1 MGCEQAG
8 SGDITLSITADNLPI
23 ATRSAHDNSASG
35 AEVSISH
42 LDVLVFTS
50 EDETNTGK
58 ENTLYYYERVSPPA
72 DGSGKITLG
81 KKRAEFGTDTYYV
94 YLIANY
100 TGETLDENGAVKIND
115 PDKLFVEGTF
125 TVEDLKALTQ
135 YDIDI
140 DLTGS
145 DAQGVSKFFL
155 MDGAAYMEGG
165 TEPAETTSAS
175 KLKLY
180 NNDPTNNTRLV
191 VNLRRAAAKII
202 INIKSSENVRF
213 DNDESVLVDGDQ
225 DDEDSISAGAV
236 AYYFQHITTQTH
248 VIPPVKIYTENDTK
262 EVSTD
267 GMMRE
272 SGWGFAANDEYL
284 VLVSKDDPNA
294 PEKDGEANK
303 YVESIMVQGY
313 AYAHNWNNKDMGHD
327 TRLVV
332 NIPLWHKTT
341 IKTET
346 TDAEGNTV
354 TTNTDSWDFFGNN
367 FYQVP
372 VSKTKKLERNT
383 LYIVN
388 VTVDTKGSMSYNS
401 AVQLT
406 DVTFDTRDWK
416 DVEVNVGS
424 SQGNKPVYLSLNERN
439 IPIFQS
445 GTSNSNTAVNTTAP
459 VDSSMTLQFA
469 SSSTVTVEIANWYY
483 ENADGDRQY
492 RYSGGTSNGVKHSDE
507 KGNTS
512 GVTAASASQFRYALD
527 SKGNYIIN
535 PTTYSSATKKD
546 HTVTLY
552 DPADP
557 KNPKQKVTL
566 ADLNGSIKIYSTVP
580 SNYAVRYIILR
591 VTSTDLPDKPQY
603 VVYAHYP
610 SIYVTHEMGWYSYRE
625 DFGGTTWQTLLE
637 RSDLTYA
644 TTASDTGTQT
654 TLTSNPN
661 LNTSTWRCG
670 CTWSRTGGGRWSYGT
685 TEEGFFGSKVYRNNT
700 IYYSRWSSPSSGKY
714 RRRVPTDDRNGEE
727 EPISN
732 TLINPRMYHIQV
744 SASTNNYTIGVPKQT
759 SGVTDSNQENQ
770 LLVSPS
776 FMIAS
781 QLGATMGLDSDK
793 TRRLKEGAD
802 HCKQYVE
809 TYKDDKGNVVHLN
822 DWRLPTEAE
831 IQFIVDAQYTPNSPM
846 ARVLAG
852 SNYLAA
858 SGEWGVNS
866 SGNGN
871 SALRCVRDAFT
882 TPAARPMPV
891 VGYSIYDPDYEE
903 E

>member
-23 ATRSAHDNSASG
+23 ATRSTHDNSASG

-50 EDETNTGK
+50 EDETNTGE

-225 DDEDSISAGAV
+225 DDEDSMSAGAV

-354 TTNTDSWDFFGNN
+354 ITNTDSWDFFGNN

-424 SQGNKPVYLSLNERN
+424 SQGNKPVFLSVNEENVSMYNTDINSTLKFSSSSDVSVRVVNYYFVDASGKEVYHDTGVGKDGKSVTGEPERFQHRVDEDGKLIRYRYEYVDRGYNWVMQESDEWKNGTVVDSEVTVSWDSSLNGG
-439 IPIFQS
+439 IKV
-445 GTSNSNTAVNTTAP
+445 NSTPPQNC
-459 VDSSMTLQFA
+459 
-469 SSSTVTVEIANWYY
+469 
-483 ENADGDRQY
+483 
-492 RYSGGTSNGVKHSDE
+492 
-507 KGNTS
+507 
-512 GVTAASASQFRYALD
+512 
-527 SKGNYIIN
+527 
-535 PTTYSSATKKD
+535 
-546 HTVTLY
+546 
-552 DPADP
+552 
-557 KNPKQKVTL
+557 
-566 ADLNGSIKIYSTVP
+566 
-580 SNYAVRYIILR
+580 AVRYIILEVKNADGIER
-591 VTSTDLPDKPQY
+591 QVTLEQY
-603 VVYAHYP
+603 P
-610 SIYVTHEMGWYSYRE
+610 LEYVTHKTGWYSYRE
-625 DFGGTTWQTLLE
+625 DFGGTTWQTLANNE
-637 RSDLTYA
+637 DLTFDANA
-644 TTASDTGTQT
+644 TTNSFSRTNINI
-654 TLTSNPN
+654 SNN
-661 LNTSTWRCG
+661 SWICG
-670 CTWSRTGGGRWSYGT
+670 CSIYTANNGNEYWTYNSSGGFFQSKVALSSGAIQYARWSRSGYGSYT
-685 TEEGFFGSKVYRNNT
+685 YTRNSSNSASK
-700 IYYSRWSSPSSGKY
+700 
-714 RRRVPTDDRNGEE
+714 D
-727 EPISN
+727 
-732 TLINPRMYHIQV
+732 NPRMYHLHLMI
-744 SASTNNYTIGVPKQT
+744 SSDTYTTGVPR
-759 SGVTDSNQENQ
+759 QENGYTAQDADNQ
-770 LLVSPS
+770 LVLSPS
-776 FMIAS
+776 LMIAS
-781 QLGATMGLDSDK
+781 QLAVVSDCPS
-793 TRRLKEGAD
+793 LELSAD

-809 TYKDDKGNVVHLN
+809 TYKEGNEVIHLD

-831 IQFIVDAQYTPNSPM
+831 LEFIMKYQYLPNGVLDE
-846 ARVLAG
+846 VLAG
-852 SNYLAA
+852 RYYIAA
-858 SGEWGVNS
+858 SGKYVTNPVRKDKD
-866 SGNGN
+866 NYV
-871 SALRCVRDAFT
+871 LRCVRDAFI
-882 TPAARPMPV
+882 TPNARNMPV
-891 VGYSIYDPDYEE
+891 VGSSEYER
-903 E
+903 